1 MKNILPRSGLSVF
14 FPIIGI
20 LLALAGCV
28 TTGSFTPIPV
38 VGEEYGIPP
47 GFRIVGYFP
56 SWSGQAVDVQYQ
68 ALTHINYAFLAAN
81 KEGGYQPVPNP
92 EKLSELVTIAHAYGV
107 KVLGSL
113 GGYNDGKTD
122 AFQAIAAD
130 AGIAALFI
138 DNTLALVDEY
148 QLDGVDI
155 DWEYPSL
162 EAADNYAAL
171 MHSLAARLHAAGKL
185 LTAAVSATDFHG
197 SAIRDSAIADVDFLN
212 IMAYDD
218 GYGQPGVHHSTYD
231 FAFDAIHYW
240 RTDRGAPGSK
250 LVLGVPFY
258 GRSLKDRHARTFKGI
273 FAADSAAPGK
283 DVSGGFG
290 YNGFATLRDKT
301 LRLARNLGSG
311 IMIWQI
317 AQDAPGTASLL
328 NSIFDAVKVPRDQ
341 PALPAADES
350 EGQP

>member
-1 MKNILPRSGLSVF
+1 MKKSLPRAGLSVF
-14 FPIIGI
+14 FLIVGI

-28 TTGSFTPIPV
+28 TTRSFMPIPV
-38 VGEEYGIPP
+38 VGDEYGIPP

-56 SWSGQAVDVQYQ
+56 SWSGQPADIQYR
-68 ALTHINYAFLAAN
+68 ALTHINYAFLAVN
-81 KEGGYQPVPNP
+81 KEGGYQAVPNP
-92 EKLSELVTIAHAYGV
+92 AKLSELVAAAHAYGV

-113 GGYNDGKTD
+113 GGYNDATAD
-122 AFQAIAAD
+122 AFETIAAD
-130 AGIAALFI
+130 PGIATLFI
-138 DNTLALVDEY
+138 DNTLALVDDY

-162 EAADNYAAL
+162 RAADNYAAL

-197 SAIRDSAIADVDFLN
+197 SAIRGSVIADVDFLN

-231 FAFDAIHYW
+231 FAFDAIYYW
-240 RTDRGAPGSK
+240 RNERDAPGPK

-258 GRSLKDRHARTFKGI
+258 GRSLKDRHSRTFKGI
-273 FAADSAAPGK
+273 LAADSAAPGK
-283 DVSGGFG
+283 DVSGEFG

-301 LRLARNLGSG
+301 LRLAHNLGGG

-317 AQDAPGTASLL
+317 AQDAQGTVSLL
-328 NSIFDAVKVPRDQ
+328 NSIYDAVKVPRDQ
-341 PALPAADES
+341 PTLPAA
-350 EGQP
+350 EGRQ